1 MLVVPVEAQIEQQFN
16 AAALKKE
23 GVTVIDRFSSKNIDH
38 ISKWVDS
45 PKIFEIKYKD
55 ESKEIVEKFPNK
67 IINIH
72 PSLLPKYG
80 GKGMYGLNVHMEV
93 LKNNEKKS
101 GFTIH
106 YVNDHYDKGSII
118 FQKSIPVETS
128 NALELSKKI
137 LTQEHK
143 YYPLIIKQVLNV

>member
-1 MLVVPVEAQIEQQFN
+1 MEPSLQQSLFGHYETFDTFKN
-16 AAALKKE
+16 LYL
-23 GVTVIDRFSSKNIDH
+23 SK
-38 ISKWVDS
+38 
-45 PKIFEIKYKD
+45 
-55 ESKEIVEKFPNK
+55 KFPNK

-93 LKNNEKKS
+93 VKNNEKKS

-118 FQKSIPVETS
+118 FQKSVPVDTF